1 MATSCG
7 SGCVIGSGVGEVVTG
22 KNKVVVVVCVGTRT
36 VVVVLAIVVVVAG

>member
-22 KNKVVVVVCVGTRT
+22 KNKVVVVCEGTRT